1 MTAATPPGPTSP
13 DVYDPFE
20 PTKSPSQ
27 SPSDSEHAN
36 ADASNIAD
44 DATAKTGKTAAL
56 ALPFIHSNVSV
67 DAATSMLSSTLDGDT
82 GDASSAN
89 DSEKPNDEPTAA
101 GKAGAIH
108 VFSNILLAPGKEAGA
123 RQPPGGPSRSAT
135 LTLPGLSAGNAISPM
150 KYGAGSIISKLPL
163 PKMSK
168 SQRHN
173 GNDDDMDIAS
183 PYSPGADDYEDLF
196 EPPLASPS
204 NQQSGSGGHRKHG
217 SRAAAAKSSAPP
229 AAGAPKIENTF
240 DDLFGST
247 SPLAK
252 KPPKR
257 RPSKH
262 SASIKGMYGV
272 CCWFV
277 CLFIEYGI
285 RWT

>member
-1 MTAATPPGPTSP
+1 
-13 DVYDPFE
+13 
-20 PTKSPSQ
+20 
-27 SPSDSEHAN
+27 
-36 ADASNIAD
+36 
-44 DATAKTGKTAAL
+44 
-56 ALPFIHSNVSV
+56 
-67 DAATSMLSSTLDGDT
+67 MLSGTLDGDT

-89 DSEKPNDEPTAA
+89 DSEKPGEEAATAA
-101 GKAGAIH
+101 GKSAAIH
-108 VFSNILLAPGKEAGA
+108 VFSNILLAQGKEASA
-123 RQPPGGPSRSAT
+123 RQPTGGPSRTAT
-135 LTLPGLSAGNAISPM
+135 LTLPSLSAVNAISPM

-168 SQRHN
+168 SMRHN

-217 SRAAAAKSSAPP
+217 SRTAAAKSSAPP
-229 AAGAPKIENTF
+229 AAAGAPKIENTF

-272 CCWFV
+272 AV
-277 CLFIEYGI
+277 GLFASIC
-285 RWT
+285 